1 MKSKNIKGT
10 NEVFITVLNTLNKF
24 SSVTGKLGYGI
35 SKTKKSIIQEIEPF
49 EEQRKMLIEKYGEK
63 NEEIGNIQI
72 KQDSENFQKFIEEL
86 KPLLDIELEIPF
98 WQVTQE
104 QFESN
109 QSLFASEANVDDY
122 DILQELFIEKEE

>member
-10 NEVFITVLNTLNKF
+10 NEVFMTILNTLNKF

-63 NEEIGNIQI
+63 NEKTDNIQI

-86 KPLLDIELEIPF
+86 KPLLNIELEIPF

-109 QSLFASEANVDDY
+109 QSLFTSEANVDDY